1 MNNSKIFSKDF
12 LLACL
17 GCFLLF
23 VNFYMLLAAM
33 PLAIQQNMSGTPKE
47 MSLVVSIYILGIV
60 LMRPFSGLISDR
72 LGALRVA
79 LITQFIF
86 AVCTLLY
93 LGFSGIY
100 PLLIIRLVHGIF
112 HSISTTSHAA
122 MAINMIPDEKKGE
135 GIGYY
140 GLAMSL
146 SMVLGPALGLFLLQA
161 FSFQVLIW
169 VAVLFSVFSWLSTLF
184 IPKSLVWKESS
195 AKQAKAPFK
204 LSSLLEM
211 KAVPVCISILVFSFS
226 YSSLISFMAVYTA
239 GLGIGQAAMYFFIS
253 FAISILVSR
262 PAIGKLLDRR
272 GPSYLMF
279 PNLLLFALGL
289 IVLSMSSSV
298 LGILCSGLIL
308 GLAYGAIF
316 PSFQTITIRLSPP
329 ENAGSAT
336 ATFFLFYDGG
346 FGLGAFVLAFIA
358 SFLGYAMMYMLV
370 SGLVILS
377 LLFYYFLFHRK
388 QNLAS
393 VEDISGLKN

>member
-12 LLACL
+12 ILACL

-33 PLAIQQNMSGTPKE
+33 PLAIQQDMGATPKE
-47 MSLVVSIYILGIV
+47 MSLVVSIYIFGIV
-60 LMRPFSGLISDR
+60 LLRPFSGLISDR
-72 LGALRVA
+72 IGANRIA

-86 AVCTLLY
+86 VLCTLFY
-93 LGFSGIY
+93 LGFSGIL
-100 PLLIIRLVHGIF
+100 PLLIIRLIHGVF
-112 HSISTTSHAA
+112 HSLSTTSHAA
-122 MAINMIPDEKKGE
+122 MAINMVPDQKKGE

-161 FSFQVLIW
+161 FNFQALIW
-169 VAVLFSVFSWLSTLF
+169 VAILFSALSWLSTIF
-184 IPKSLVWKESS
+184 IKKPVVFKEHS
-195 AKQAKAPFK
+195 AEQAKPTAFK
-204 LSSLLEM
+204 LSSLIEI
-211 KAVPVCISILVFSFS
+211 KAVPVCISVLVFSFS

-239 GLGIGQAAMYFFIS
+239 GLDIGQAAMYFFIS

-262 PAIGKLLDRR
+262 PAIGKLLDTR
-272 GPSYLMF
+272 GPSFLMF
-279 PNLLLFALGL
+279 PSFLLFALGL
-289 IVLSMSSSV
+289 IVLSVSSSV
-298 LGILCSGLIL
+298 MGILVSGLIL

-316 PSFQTITIRLSPP
+316 PCFQTITIRLSPP

-358 SFLGYAMMYMLV
+358 SVLGYAKMYMLV
-370 SGLVILS
+370 SVLVLLS
-377 LLFYYFLFHRK
+377 LLLYYYLFHRK
-388 QNLAS
+388 QSSPPLK
-393 VEDISGLKN
+393 DISGL